1 MNFDKRKLLLY
12 AVTDRSW
19 TGEKTLA
26 GQVEESLRGG
36 VTMVQLREK
45 DLDRESF
52 RAEGLELKKV
62 CRRYGVPLLIND
74 DVDLAWQI
82 NAAGVHVGQEDMETA
97 RAREI
102 LGPDKIVGVSVHTV
116 EEALAAQEAG
126 ADYLGLGAAFPTS
139 TKEDADVMPRE
150 VMRAICER
158 VDIPCV
164 AIGGIGPDTVPE
176 LAGCALAGIA
186 VVSAIYAQK
195 DIRAAAE
202 NLRRLAGKLVGVCG

>member
-1 MNFDKRKLLLY
+1 MSFDKKTLLLY

-19 TGEKTLA
+19 LGEKTLA
-26 GQVEESLRGG
+26 QQVEEALRGG

-45 DLDRESF
+45 DLDRDRF
-52 RAEGLELKKV
+52 LAEGLELKKI

-102 LGPDKIVGVSVHTV
+102 LGPDKIVGVTVHTV
-116 EEALAAQEAG
+116 EEALAARDAG

-150 VMRAICER
+150 VMRAICQQ

-164 AIGGIGPDTVPE
+164 AIGGVGPDTVSE
-176 LAGCALAGIA
+176 LTGLGLAGIA
-186 VVSAIYAQK
+186 VVSAIFAQP

-202 NLRRLAGKLVGVCG
+202 NLRSLAGKMVDVCG